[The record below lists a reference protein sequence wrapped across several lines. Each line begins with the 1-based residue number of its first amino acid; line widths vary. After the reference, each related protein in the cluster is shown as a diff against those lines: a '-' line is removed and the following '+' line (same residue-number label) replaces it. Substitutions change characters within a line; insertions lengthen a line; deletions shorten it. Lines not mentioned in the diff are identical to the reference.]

1 MAIAFARVSIHS
13 RSKGHSAV
21 AASAYRTA
29 SKLFDER
36 IGTNYDFSNRSEVV
50 FSEILLPLDASQK
63 FLNREFLWNEV
74 ERVENRIN
82 SQLCKD
88 VVLALPK
95 ELNRIQH
102 IELARRFAQLHFVEN
117 GLACD
122 VAIHDDNDGN
132 PHAHILVTLRRIEGN
147 QFSKYKARDLNPQF
161 AKGLIVEGDYWHE
174 QWREFQNA
182 YFQEKDIDLT
192 VDLNHF
198 ISERHAGRMRDE
210 SNHYLHEENELIR
223 EARKELALHDLDNL
237 INQISLT
244 NSVFTRR
251 DIERLLFKTLRSEI
265 NNSVY
270 LAIVERLLAHK
281 DVIHLGANHQGIDS
295 YTTRHQ
301 YLAEAKLLANVE
313 QLQARRSFVF
323 NNDIEPFIQGYC
335 LNEEQKEAFSFI
347 TQGENI
353 SVLIGR
359 PGVGKSYLLKPL
371 KECYETNHCRVI
383 GVALSGKVAKALQAD
398 TGIES
403 STIASLTYR
412 LNKQMLKLTNHDVL
426 VIDEA
431 GMVDFANMAY
441 LLDEANKAKCKVIL
455 VGDPDQLKPIQKGEI
470 FRGIA
475 EHTGYIELD
484 NIRRQKNP
492 GDKQASLDL
501 AKGKVDAALAH
512 YVKQGAVLL
521 EKDETSAQQ
530 RIVFDWINSVKVC
543 GLKNHVMLS
552 FTRKAVSALNDKA
565 RIALQE
571 AGQIGADEEIYYKE
585 NSERQIKLAV
595 GERILLRQNDKNLGV
610 RNGDLATICT
620 INEKELTAILD
631 SGEQVTIPKSYKYI
645 DYGYALTVHK
655 SQGMTVDKASVLIDS
670 KYWDRNL
677 SFVAM
682 TRHREKLA
690 LYADKNNHSDLNVL
704 SETLS
709 RTKMKDN
716 VIDWPLD
723 YAIRAGFDPDKL
735 IGRVINHIAD
745 MSQKVK
751 QCWNYLINYETYLKT
766 QEKMQNQAE
775 RERACAMANELA
787 TYFDNKSVLKKEI
800 SIFEKEDSK
809 EIDKNNSPIFDSLYN
824 RTIEINKKA
833 YELFTME
840 KEQAHLPP
848 SIKDKLQQD
857 SERYERYMTI
867 KTIAE
872 LPSHTTINE
881 KSAAKALSIDVK
893 KDYIHIVRLCRQNNK
908 KLTEVTQQIENLQ
921 KKHQQQIFN
930 QLKTTYPVLADF
942 ERLQSIRKTVIG
954 FKAEQ
959 LTKALEIKSKKILT
973 DKELSAKLEK
983 KLPMLIN
990 KLKLSSQEKLSNLE
1004 IEL

>member
-50 FSEILLPLDASQK
+50 FSEILLPQGASQK

-117 GLACD
+117 GLVCD
-122 VAIHDDNDGN
+122 VAIHDGNDGN

-174 QWREFQNA
+174 QWRKFQNT
-182 YFQEKDIDLT
+182 YFQEKNIDLA
-192 VDLNHF
+192 VDLNHL
-198 ISERHAGRMRDE
+198 ICERHAGRIRDE
-210 SNHYLHEENELIR
+210 RNHYLHEENELIR

-244 NSVFTRR
+244 NSVFTHR

-265 NNSVY
+265 NSSVY
-270 LAIVERLLAHK
+270 LAVVERLLAHK
-281 DVIHLGANHQGIDS
+281 DVIHLGVNQQGIDS

-323 NNDIEPFIQGYC
+323 NNDIEPFIQDYC

-371 KECYETNHCRVI
+371 KEYYETNHCRVI
-383 GVALSGKVAKALQAD
+383 GAALSGKVAKALQAD

-501 AKGKVDAALAH
+501 AKGKVDAALTH
-512 YVKQGAVLL
+512 YVKQDAVHL

-530 RIVFDWINSVKVC
+530 SIVSDWINSVKEC
-543 GLKNHVMLS
+543 ELKNHVMLA
-552 FTRKAVSALNDKA
+552 FTRKTVSALNDKA
-565 RIALQE
+565 RKALQE
-571 AGQIGADEEIYYKE
+571 AGKLGANEYSYYKE
-585 NSERQIKLAV
+585 NSEREIKLAV

-610 RNGDLATICT
+610 RNGDLATI
-620 INEKELTAILD
+620 IAMNDKELTAVLD
-631 SGEQVTIPKSYKYI
+631 GGEKVTIPKYYKHI

-690 LYADKNNHSDLNVL
+690 LYTDKNNHSDLNAL

-709 RTKMKDN
+709 RTKIKDN

-723 YAIRAGFDPDKL
+723 YVIRVGFNPDKL
-735 IGRVINHIAD
+735 IGQVVNRIAD
-745 MSQKVK
+745 IGRKVK
-751 QCWNYLINYETYLKT
+751 HHWNYLVHYEAYLKT
-766 QEKMQNQAE
+766 QEKMQNQTE
-775 RERACAMANELA
+775 REKARAMANELA
-787 TYFDNKSVLKKEI
+787 TYFDNKAELKKEI
-800 SIFEKEDSK
+800 SNFEKEGSK
-809 EIDKNNSPIFDSLYN
+809 ETDKTQSPIFDSLYN
-824 RTIEINKKA
+824 RTIEMNKKA
-833 YELFTME
+833 YELFMKV
-840 KEQAHLPP
+840 KEQPRLSP

-872 LPSHTTINE
+872 LSSHTTSNE
-881 KSAAKALSIDVK
+881 ESAAKALSIDLK
-893 KDYIHIVRLCRQNNK
+893 KDYIHIVRLSSQNNK
-908 KLTEVTQQIENLQ
+908 KPTEVAQQIENLQ

-930 QLKTTYPVLADF
+930 QLKTTYPILA
-942 ERLQSIRKTVIG
+942 EYEHLHSIRKTVTG

-959 LTKALEIKSKKILT
+959 LAKTLEIKSKEIT
-973 DKELSAKLEK
+973 DNKELFIQLKE
-983 KLPMLIN
+983 KLPHFIN
-990 KLKLSSQEKLSNLE
+990 KLKILSHQIHTLNRG
-1004 IEL
+1004 